1 VINENHQQTR
11 HPYPSQ
17 GCLAVPRNE
26 RQRRMVLYS
35 HDTMG
40 IGHMRRNLL
49 IAQTLASPPFRAS
62 VLLIAGA
69 SEASAFG
76 FPSGVDC
83 LTLPSLRKESN
94 GHYQSRRLRM
104 ETKQLIQ
111 LRAKAIAAALDEFA
125 PDVFVVDKVPRGAL
139 GELEPALQS
148 LKRRGSTRCIL
159 GLRDV
164 LDDPATVI
172 REWAEEKNEDAVRE
186 FYDAV
191 WVYGDANVYDPV
203 REYQLTTDV
212 AAKVKFLGYLDQR
225 QRTGIADS
233 EGAEVLKAL
242 SAPSDRLAMCT
253 VGGGQDGAHLA
264 ETFAQAHFPPGMTG
278 VILTGPFMP
287 AEARRRL
294 AAHSARNP
302 NLRILKFVTDADLL
316 LSRADRVVA
325 MGGYNTVCE
334 VLSFEKPA
342 LIVPRVKPRLEQL
355 IRAERLK
362 NLGVIDVLHPD
373 QLTPDSLTSWL
384 QGDRPSP
391 RGVHKQINL
400 NGLRNLVRS
409 LEELFIAPATL
420 WRAGHSDRRPTYVGQ

>member
-1 VINENHQQTR
+1 
-11 HPYPSQ
+11 
-17 GCLAVPRNE
+17 
-26 RQRRMVLYS
+26 MVLYS

-69 SEASAFG
+69 SEVSAFG

-191 WVYGDANVYDPV
+191 WVYGDVNVYDSV
-203 REYQLTTDV
+203 REYQLAPDV

-225 QRTGIADS
+225 QRTGFADS
-233 EGAEVLKAL
+233 EGAEVLHDLA
-242 SAPSDRLAMCT
+242 ATSDRLALCT

-278 VILTGPFMP
+278 VIMTGPFMP
-287 AEARRRL
+287 AEAFRRL
-294 AAHSARNP
+294 AAHSARKP

-316 LSRADRVVA
+316 LRRADRVVA

-362 NLGVIDVLHPD
+362 DLGVIDVLHPD

-384 QGDRPSP
+384 QGDRQSP
-391 RGVHKQINL
+391 RGVRKQINL
-400 NGLRNLVRS
+400 NGLGNLVRS
-409 LEELFIAPATL
+409 LEELLLAPAAL
-420 WRAGHSDRRPTYVGQ
+420 WRAGYSDRRPTYVGQ

>member
-1 VINENHQQTR
+1 
-11 HPYPSQ
+11 
-17 GCLAVPRNE
+17 
-26 RQRRMVLYS
+26 MVLYS

-69 SEASAFG
+69 SEVSAFG
-76 FPSGVDC
+76 FPTGVDC

-164 LDDPATVI
+164 LDDPATVM
-172 REWAEEKNEDAVRE
+172 REWAEEKIEDAVRE

-203 REYQLTTDV
+203 REYQLAPDV

-233 EGAEVLKAL
+233 EGADVLHDLA
-242 SAPSDRLAMCT
+242 APSDRLALCT

-278 VILTGPFMP
+278 VIMTGPFMP
-287 AEARRRL
+287 TEAFRRL
-294 AAHSARNP
+294 AAHSARKP

-316 LSRADRVVA
+316 LRRADRVVA

-355 IRAERLK
+355 IRAERLRD
-362 NLGVIDVLHPD
+362 LGVIDVLHPD

-384 QGDRPSP
+384 QGDRQSP
-391 RGVHKQINL
+391 RGLRKQINM
-400 NGLRNLVRS
+400 NGLGNLVRS
-409 LEELFIAPATL
+409 LEELLLAQTAL
-420 WRAGHSDRRPTYVGQ
+420 WRVGHSDRRPTYVGQ

>member
-1 VINENHQQTR
+1 
-11 HPYPSQ
+11 
-17 GCLAVPRNE
+17 
-26 RQRRMVLYS
+26 MVLYS

-69 SEASAFG
+69 SEVSAFG

-148 LKRRGSTRCIL
+148 LKRRGSPRCIL
-159 GLRDV
+159 GLRSV

-191 WVYGDANVYDPV
+191 WVYCDVNVYDSV
-203 REYQLTTDV
+203 REYQLAPDV

-225 QRTGIADS
+225 QRTGFADS
-233 EGAEVLKAL
+233 EGAEVLHDLA
-242 SAPSDRLAMCT
+242 ATSDRLALCT
-253 VGGGQDGAHLA
+253 VGGRQDGAHLA

-278 VILTGPFMP
+278 GIMTGPFLP
-287 AEARRRL
+287 SEAFRRL
-294 AAHSARNP
+294 AAHSARKP

-316 LSRADRVVA
+316 LRRADRVVA

-362 NLGVIDVLHPD
+362 DLGVIDVLHPD
-373 QLTPDSLTSWL
+373 QLTPDS
-384 QGDRPSP
+384 
-391 RGVHKQINL
+391 
-400 NGLRNLVRS
+400 
-409 LEELFIAPATL
+409 
-420 WRAGHSDRRPTYVGQ
+420 